1 MKTDLTILFVIL
13 NNLLDKN
20 NVCIMIKDKTIIQT
34 NYPVLIVF
42 PEFEELLKYFLE
54 TSAGL
59 SF

>member
-1 MKTDLTILFVIL
+1 MIE
-13 NNLLDKN
+13 DKR
-20 NVCIMIKDKTIIQT
+20 IKQT
-34 NYPVLIVF
+34 NYPVLTVF

>member
-20 NVCIMIKDKTIIQT
+20 NVCIMIKDKTIRQT